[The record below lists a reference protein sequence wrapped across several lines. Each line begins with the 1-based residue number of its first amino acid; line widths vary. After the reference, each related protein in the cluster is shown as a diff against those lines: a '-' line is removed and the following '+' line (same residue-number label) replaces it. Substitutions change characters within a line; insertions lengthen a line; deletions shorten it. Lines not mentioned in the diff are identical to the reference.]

1 MNIGLDWDGTCTE
14 DTELYFMF
22 VNLARS
28 RGHKVWIVTMRY
40 PSEVNNPKNP
50 EKSIPQYFIDAVDGI
65 VFTSREAK
73 RPAVEK
79 VGIEIDVWI
88 DDNPIAVEKSATE
101 IWGWHTPEGVVVSS
115 FTEAEQ
121 AMAELSKAGN

>member
-1 MNIGLDWDGTCTE
+1 
-14 DTELYFMF
+14 MF

>member
-14 DTELYFMF
+14 DAELYFMF

-40 PSEVNNPKNP
+40 PSEISNPKNP

-65 VFTSREAK
+65 IFTSREAK

-79 VGIEIDVWI
+79 AGIKIDVWI
-88 DDNPIAVEKSATE
+88 DDNPIAVEKSAAE

-115 FTEAEQ
+115 FVEAEQ
-121 AMAELSKAGN
+121 AMAELSKADN